1 MKKTQIEM
9 FALKCGVGKVLLVP
23 ECYEVL
29 FEFSRCDQMA
39 IKIHLESEKKQGYR
53 SERIALGHFVL
64 SVPTSVFERNAFHA
78 RGRSSPEVN
87 CITMNCIGLVLLDSV
102 SCQCSLEQCS
112 PEAFLGFED
121 CFGGGICLMFHE
133 VLFRVMGAINLARSG
148 SSHILCGLP

>member
-9 FALKCGVGKVLLVP
+9 FALKCGVGKVLLVL

-29 FEFSRCDQMA
+29 FGFSRCDQMA

-78 RGRSSPEVN
+78 MRKIFSGGQLYHYELYRLSFVGF
-87 CITMNCIGLVLLDSV
+87 CLLS
-102 SCQCSLEQCS
+102 
-112 PEAFLGFED
+112 
-121 CFGGGICLMFHE
+121 M
-133 VLFRVMGAINLARSG
+133 
-148 SSHILCGLP
+148 